1 MPFREKT
8 MRPSITCSFLAC
20 AAFAFTGQAY
30 AGFLT
35 KDVPKK
41 IIADSTTAKLVV
53 TVPKALDQTANKLR
67 SMATLCGGDKRRDE
81 ATEDNGLLIV
91 SWMSADT
98 VSYIIRLQPVESST
112 EVTVYMNA
120 NVGRQQRGWP
130 KVLDEW
136 FSQGTDRC
144 IPEIMRDA

>member
-1 MPFREKT
+1 MHT
-8 MRPSITCSFLAC
+8 SISCSILAC
-20 AAFAFTGQAY
+20 AAFAFSGQAY

-41 IIADSTTAKLVV
+41 IIADSTTAKLVI
-53 TVPKALDQTANKLR
+53 TVPKTLDQIANKLR

-91 SWMSADT
+91 SWMSANT
-98 VSYIIRLQPVESST
+98 VSYIIRLQPIESST
-112 EVTVYMNA
+112 EVAVYMNA

-136 FSQGTDRC
+136 LTQGTDRC